1 MASAITVITRGL
13 STSAIRNGTVKHVTV
28 IGSGLMGAGIAQVLK
43 KPKNNSFQI
52 AGKTGVSPVC
62 VLVACSMEV
71 IYLHACMMQQVILK
85 VQYSDEWCYAQKSWL
100 QMHTYRTQ
108 IFISSSSASTSAN
121 W

>member
-13 STSAIRNGTVKHVTV
+13 STSAIRNSTVKHVTV

-71 IYLHACMMQQVILK
+71 MHDAASYI
-85 VQYSDEWCYAQKSWL
+85 KS
-100 QMHTYRTQ
+100 TV
-108 IFISSSSASTSAN
+108 F
-121 W
+121 